1 MTTFFARHHLTEC
14 AMVLSLLVALSGLRG
29 DNARAWCVCG
39 AFDDSQPFVELR
51 AGSEQADS
59 TAFESDQRFVA
70 GRRNLCPGQ
79 RGMEVSVSS
88 GGFSRQ
94 HARFSAE
101 WEAGWQDWVNRT
113 QEWTINTCA
122 LGCSGWHLSVLSSK
136 KAGLF
141 QLENI
146 EGKHHESD

>member
-1 MTTFFARHHLTEC
+1 MRERGVFVEHSTIH
-14 AMVLSLLVALSGLRG
+14 SLLLSYVPDLNKRIRPHL
-29 DNARAWCVCG
+29 N
-39 AFDDSQPFVELR
+39 P
-51 AGSEQADS
+51 
-59 TAFESDQRFVA
+59 T
-70 GRRNLCPGQ
+70 N
-79 RGMEVSVSS
+79 VSWRVDETYVQVKGEWKYLPPC

-101 WEAGWQDWVNRT
+101 WEAGWLDWVNRT